1 MENHPIYR
9 SAHDVYS
16 LLLISLV
23 LSPLT
28 LPLALAVILYRL
40 PQSRGT
46 FLHSHFRY
54 ALGNIL
60 LYPLVL
66 AGVVVVWRWLA
77 AQQFFTVQGNIFP
90 PLFGYPALVLLPV
103 CWWVWRF
110 VQGYRLLKAQQG
122 IANPFSPMKVRA
134 APQLQGKA

>member
-1 MENHPIYR
+1 MH
-9 SAHDVYS
+9 AFDVFAFQYFGDAQVEFGEVVDGYPVFCFF
-16 LLLISLV
+16 LGF
-23 LSPLT
+23 
-28 LPLALAVILYRL
+28 ALA
-40 PQSRGT
+40 
-46 FLHSHFRY
+46 FLAFFF
-54 ALGNIL
+54 
-60 LYPLVL
+60 L

-122 IANPFSPMKVRA
+122 IANPFSPMKVR
-134 APQLQGKA
+134 PSP